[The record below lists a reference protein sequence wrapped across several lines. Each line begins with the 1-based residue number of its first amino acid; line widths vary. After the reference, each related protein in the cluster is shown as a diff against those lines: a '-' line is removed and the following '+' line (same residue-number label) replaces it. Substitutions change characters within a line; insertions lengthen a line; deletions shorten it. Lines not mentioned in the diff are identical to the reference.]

1 MRHGTTVAGLVLA
14 TVVMLGIA
22 LSPRQLI
29 AVTTEDAEPLV
40 CRPIGRNTPV
50 TLVFTHSMYG
60 GDVRETFVPAMG
72 ERLRRTSIVTDNA
85 AAAEYYATD
94 GRITRTDEG
103 YLLLVPETTFD
114 DLVFRING
122 IGQHRLLIGDDTIAL
137 TDASIRSRQARLDV
151 VSGTLAGALLDRLGV
166 GSAC

>member
-1 MRHGTTVAGLVLA
+1 MRQRSTVAGLVLA

-29 AVTTEDAEPLV
+29 AVTTEGNEPLV
-40 CRPIGRNTPV
+40 CRPISRNTPV

-60 GDVRETFVPAMG
+60 GDVRETFVAAEG

-85 AAAEYYATD
+85 ASAEYYATD
-94 GRITRTDEG
+94 GRIARIEGG
-103 YLLLVPETTFD
+103 YLLLVPETMFD
-114 DLVFRING
+114 DLVFRIDG

-137 TDASIRSRQARLDV
+137 TDESIRSRQARLDV

-166 GSAC
+166 GSPC